1 MRTRVEQLSR
11 AGVAVLLAA
20 VAGIAFARP
29 AYAATHD
36 VTTTQ
41 DADDLG
47 ACANPAITTGTGAD
61 GRLSLREAVCRA
73 RNAGTGTVAVPAG
86 TYALSL
92 GALVV
97 AGGAGP
103 VHLTVTGAGPGSTV
117 VDGGGADRVFDLDP
131 TEAGAVDVTLS
142 GLTIS
147 NGRGADGVG
156 GGGILAGAPAAATPD
171 SLTLSDCRVTGN
183 VNDASASRTNAP
195 GGGVAMAGGSLSV
208 SNCTFSANSSGSSP
222 GGGVYF
228 SAQHATDSLTID
240 GSTFR
245 ANTMANI
252 SGSGPGA
259 TPSGGAALAL
269 RADVAG
275 GSMTV
280 TDTTFD
286 ANTATG
292 SGSGADARGG
302 AVYVQSGAPAFTRT
316 VFTANT
322 ASGTGG
328 AQGLGGALYVAGS
341 ASVTYSR
348 ITGNTPGLY
357 HAGGTL
363 TATRD
368 WWGCNAGA
376 GGGAGCDAVVSAAG
390 TLSATPVLQ
399 LGVAVVPA
407 SILTGA
413 TATATAGFLTDSAAA
428 SVPAGQLGALT
439 GAAVSWSATG
449 GTLSAQQG
457 AIQPG
462 TGTATATFTGTATGA
477 GSVQATVDGQAQ
489 SGAVAVRTPP
499 AAPTAVG
506 GAVTGPGVVSVA
518 WTAPPGGADSYRV
531 YASDGSTVDCPAS
544 PCAVSG
550 LTPGSPFTF
559 TVSAFAAGIEGPR
572 SSASDPVTALDVPAA
587 PGPPAAAVA
596 GDRSM
601 SLTWTAPAPPV
612 TGYRVE
618 TSADGGA
625 FAAVSTG
632 DCAAPAT
639 TSCTVSGLTGGGSY
653 RFRVSAGNA
662 AGFGAASAPSAALT
676 AVAAPDAP
684 AIGTAT
690 VTGPGTVS
698 VAWTAPPGG
707 ADSYR
712 VHASGGS
719 TVDCDASP
727 CAVSGLSAGAQY
739 TFTVSALRA
748 GVEGARSAPSSAVTA
763 LDPPAA
769 PGPPAA
775 VVGGDAVLDLTWSA
789 PAAPVTAYRVE
800 VSAGGGAYST
810 VSTGD
815 CAAPVTAA
823 CSMSG
828 LTAGTSYRFRVTG
841 GNDAGFGAASAPS
854 AAVVAVAVPGAP
866 GTPVAT
872 VSGDRALHLTWTAP
886 APPVTGY
893 GVEMSEDGGAF
904 AAVST
909 GDCAAPAGPSCAV
922 SGLSAG
928 SSYRF
933 RVTARNQAGDGVASA
948 ASAATVALAA
958 PGAPAIGPVTV
969 NGSGTVSVTWTGPG
983 GAVDGYRVHV
993 FGGSTVDCAASP
1005 CTVPGLSAGVQ
1016 YTFSVSALR
1025 GGVEGALSAAS
1036 SPVTALAAA
1045 TPPAIR
1051 GAAPADRGTV
1061 VTWSPPASAAG
1072 ITGYTAT
1079 AQPGGASC
1087 DAAADT
1093 CSITGLTNGTQY
1105 TITVVAHS
1113 PAGDSAPSA
1122 PATTTPGVAPGAPA
1136 AVTAVAGVASITVSW
1151 TAGTPGSGIAGYIA
1165 TATPGPAT
1173 CETRSATDTSCV
1185 LGAEGGRSYTVTVVA
1200 KGVHGGDSAASPPS
1214 AAVAPTTPT
1223 PPATVPDTPLT
1234 LATDLGP
1241 TGTVAPGK
1249 RIVVTGRG
1257 FAPHSTVTVT
1267 VYSTPTVLTTVTA
1280 DANGDFSVPVTV
1292 PADLPAGEHAF
1303 VALGTGPDG
1312 TAHTLKLALTVQP
1325 AAAAPPAT
1333 TPAPATGT
1341 LPVTGAALSLMLLTG
1356 LGLVLTGA
1364 AGRLLARR

>member
-29 AYAATHD
+29 AYAATHS
-36 VTTTQ
+36 VTSTQ

-61 GRLSLREAVCRA
+61 GQLSLREAVCRA

-86 TYALSL
+86 TYTLSL

-117 VDGGGADRVFDLDP
+117 VDGGAADRVFNLDP

-142 GLTIS
+142 GLTIR
-147 NGRGADGVG
+147 NGRGTDGVG

-208 SNCTFSANSSGSSP
+208 SDCTFSANSSGSSP

-245 ANTMANI
+245 ANTMANV

-259 TPSGGAALAL
+259 APGGGAALAL

-302 AVYVQSGAPAFTRT
+302 AVYVQSGTPAFTRT

-368 WWGCNAGA
+368 WWGCNAGP
-376 GGGAGCDAVVSAAG
+376 GGGAGCDAVVDAAG
-390 TLSATPVLQ
+390 TLTAAPVLR

-413 TATATAGFLTDSAAA
+413 PATATAGFLTDSADA
-428 SVPAGQLGALT
+428 SVPAGELGALT
-439 GAAVSWSATG
+439 GAAVTWSATG

-477 GSVQATVDGQAQ
+477 GSVRATVDGQAQ

-499 AAPTAVG
+499 PAPAAVG
-506 GAVTGPGVVSVA
+506 GAVTGPGIVSVA

-544 PCAVSG
+544 PCAVAG
-550 LTPGSPFTF
+550 LTPGSPYTF
-559 TVSAFAAGIEGPR
+559 TVSAFAAGLEGPR
-572 SSASDPVTALDVPAA
+572 SSASAPVTALDVPAA
-587 PGPPAAAVA
+587 PGPPAVAVA

-601 SLTWTAPAPPV
+601 S
-612 TGYRVE
+612 
-618 TSADGGA
+618 
-625 FAAVSTG
+625 
-632 DCAAPAT
+632 
-639 TSCTVSGLTGGGSY
+639 
-653 RFRVSAGNA
+653 
-662 AGFGAASAPSAALT
+662 
-676 AVAAPDAP
+676 
-684 AIGTAT
+684 
-690 VTGPGTVS
+690 
-698 VAWTAPPGG
+698 
-707 ADSYR
+707 
-712 VHASGGS
+712 
-719 TVDCDASP
+719 
-727 CAVSGLSAGAQY
+727 
-739 TFTVSALRA
+739 
-748 GVEGARSAPSSAVTA
+748 
-763 LDPPAA
+763 
-769 PGPPAA
+769 
-775 VVGGDAVLDLTWSA
+775 
-789 PAAPVTAYRVE
+789 
-800 VSAGGGAYST
+800 
-810 VSTGD
+810 
-815 CAAPVTAA
+815 
-823 CSMSG
+823 
-828 LTAGTSYRFRVTG
+828 
-841 GNDAGFGAASAPS
+841 
-854 AAVVAVAVPGAP
+854 
-866 GTPVAT
+866 
-872 VSGDRALHLTWTAP
+872 LTWTAP

-904 AAVST
+904 TAVPT
-909 GDCAAPAGPSCAV
+909 GDCAAPATASCSI
-922 SGLSAG
+922 SGLTAG
-928 SSYRF
+928 ASYRF
-933 RVTARNQAGDGVASA
+933 RVTARNQAGAGVASA
-948 ASAATVALAA
+948 ASAATVAVAA
-958 PGAPAIGPVTV
+958 PGAPAIGPVSV

-983 GAVDGYRVHV
+983 GTVDGYRVHV
-993 FGGSTVDCAASP
+993 SGGSTVDCAASP
-1005 CTVPGLSAGVQ
+1005 CTVPGLSAGVR
-1016 YTFSVSALR
+1016 YTFAVSALR
-1025 GGVEGALSAAS
+1025 GGVEGTLSAAS
-1036 SPVTALAAA
+1036 SPITALAAA
-1045 TPPAIR
+1045 TPPAIAS
-1051 GAAPADRGTV
+1051 AAPADRGAV
-1061 VTWSPPASAAG
+1061 VTWNPPASAAG
-1072 ITGYTAT
+1072 VTGYTAT

-1093 CSITGLTNGTQY
+1093 CSITGLANGTRY

-1136 AVTAVAGVASITVSW
+1136 AVTAVAGIASITVSW
-1151 TAGTPGSGIAGYIA
+1151 TAGTPGSGIAGYVA

-1173 CETRSATDTSCV
+1173 CQTRSATDTSCV

-1214 AAVAPTTPT
+1214 AAVAPTTPA

-1234 LATDLGP
+1234 LATDQGP
-1241 TGTVAPGK
+1241 AGTVPPGK
-1249 RIVVTGRG
+1249 RIVVTGHG
-1257 FAPHSTVTVT
+1257 FAPYSTVTVT

-1280 DANGDFSVPVTV
+1280 DANGDFSAPVTV

-1312 TAHTLKLALTVQP
+1312 TAHTLKLALTVRP
-1325 AAAAPPAT
+1325 AAATPPAT
-1333 TPAPATGT
+1333 PPAPAPGT

-1356 LGLVLTGA
+1356 LGLVLAGA
-1364 AGRLLARR
+1364 TVRLLARR